1 MSRIVLPISLLLLMS
16 ACARSEDA
24 SVVADSN
31 DTMPAI
37 ERRTAPDADNE
48 EIATG
53 EWRDALQ
60 EQAAAIEFGAAG
72 SPPVFSMRCDGR
84 GGIVLQRHGNAP
96 TGDLPTMAVTIGR
109 DARRLAVTAAEG
121 NVPMLRAAIAG
132 GDPLIAAI
140 ARAVEPIV
148 IRIGNTEPL
157 VLPPGPAIGAFTTR
171 CGGTSAPAA
180 AGNASDTAAATNAAT
195 DGNSTR

>member
-1 MSRIVLPISLLLLMS
+1 LLLMS

-24 SVVADSN
+24 RVLADSN
-31 DTMPAI
+31 DNMPAI
-37 ERRTAPDADNE
+37 ERRTAPQADNE

-60 EQAAAIEFGAAG
+60 EQAAAVEFGAAG

-84 GGIVLQRHGNAP
+84 GGIVLQRHGNPP

-121 NVPMLRAAIAG
+121 NVPMLRASIAA
-132 GDPLIAAI
+132 GDPLIVGI
-140 ARAVEPIV
+140 ARAGEPIV
-148 IRIGNTEPL
+148 IRIG
-157 VLPPGPAIGAFTTR
+157 AFTAR
-171 CGGTSAPAA
+171 CGSAEAPPAA
-180 AGNASDTAAATNAAT
+180 RSETNTAAATNAAAT

>member
-1 MSRIVLPISLLLLMS
+1 MSRTKLTISMLLLMS

-31 DTMPAI
+31 DNMPAI

-60 EQAAAIEFGAAG
+60 EQAAAVEFGAAG

-84 GGIVLQRHGNAP
+84 GGIVLQRHGNPP

-109 DARRLAVTAAEG
+109 EARRLAVTAAEG
-121 NVPMLRAAIAG
+121 NVPMLRAAIAR
-132 GDPLIAAI
+132 GDPLINAI

-171 CGGTSAPAA
+171 CGSAEAPAGPSISNEA
-180 AGNASDTAAATNAAT
+180 TAATNTAT
-195 DGNSTR
+195 DGNSAR